1 MIKLI
6 VFDLDGVLA
15 DTKQIHF
22 LALNEALDKVGVKN
36 KISYENHLKN
46 FDGLPTVE
54 KLKKLNKKGALDKKK
69 NNKVKKLKKLFTRK
83 ILKKEI
89 KFNKSLFDLFK
100 KLSKKYKI
108 AVATNA
114 IGDTLEICLD
124 KLKIKKFV
132 NFGVSNE
139 DVNNTKPNPEIYLK
153 IFIKFGLYPK
163 EALILEDSY
172 VGREAAKNSGANLLA
187 IKDLKDVTLKKT
199 SWDDEKLNVLIPMAG
214 SGKRFQDAGYIFPKP
229 IIEINNKPMIQW
241 VIESL
246 NVKANYIFI
255 VQREH
260 NQKYNLQSVLKM
272 MDPNCKVVELDKLT
286 EGAACTTLLAK
297 EFINNSNPL
306 IIANSDQFIEWDS
319 SKTMYKFTT
328 KKIDGAILTFE
339 SIHPKWSYA
348 KCDKN
353 NFVTEVA
360 EKKVISKNATVGVY
374 YWSKG
379 KEYVKYAEQMIK
391 KNIRVNNEFYV
402 CPVYNEAIQ
411 DKKKVIIENVEKMW
425 GLGTPEDL
433 NYFNLKFD
441 FSNR

>member
-1 MIKLI
+1 
-6 VFDLDGVLA
+6 
-15 DTKQIHF
+15 
-22 LALNEALDKVGVKN
+22 
-36 KISYENHLKN
+36 
-46 FDGLPTVE
+46 
-54 KLKKLNKKGALDKKK
+54 
-69 NNKVKKLKKLFTRK
+69 
-83 ILKKEI
+83 
-89 KFNKSLFDLFK
+89 
-100 KLSKKYKI
+100 
-108 AVATNA
+108 
-114 IGDTLEICLD
+114 
-124 KLKIKKFV
+124 
-132 NFGVSNE
+132 
-139 DVNNTKPNPEIYLK
+139 
-153 IFIKFGLYPK
+153 
-163 EALILEDSY
+163 
-172 VGREAAKNSGANLLA
+172 
-187 IKDLKDVTLKKT
+187 
-199 SWDDEKLNVLIPMAG
+199 MAG
-214 SGKRFQDAGYIFPKP
+214 AGKRFQDAGYIFPKP
-229 IIEINNKPMIQW
+229 IIEINKKPMIQW

-255 VQREH
+255 VQQEH

-286 EGAACTTLLAK
+286 EGAACTTLIAK

-353 NFVTEVA
+353 NFVKEVA

-379 KEYVKYAEQMIK
+379 KDYVKYAEQMIK

-411 DKKKVIIENVEKMW
+411 DKKKVIIENVDKMW